1 MLTIPNWLSHS
12 RTCFS
17 TPSSYRSTSTP
28 VKWKSMLPTQN
39 IPLAARITLQN
50 LMSWNLYPLQMRLRY
65 RIPVPK
71 ILRWNRDTWSKSIS
85 RRMNPS
91 QTLLNYQTKAR
102 QLKSLSRKHHFIQK
116 VSKKKKKSS
125 IFPKRSNQRLK

>member
-1 MLTIPNWLSHS
+1 MLTIPNWPSHS

-17 TPSSYRSTSTP
+17 IQSSYRSTSTP
-28 VKWKSMLPTQN
+28 VKWKPMLPTQN
-39 IPLAARITLQN
+39 IPLAARMTLQN

-125 IFPKRSNQRLK
+125 TFPKRSNQRLK